1 MAIKRDK
8 DKNTFGSELER
19 LLLLTEL
26 KNSTVSEA
34 LNYDV
39 SYISKWT
46 TGKAIPSAKN
56 IDKICSVVGELAV
69 KQGSDEGVSALLSL
83 YGVENRTVLA
93 EAVKEAY
100 RLADGVQFE
109 KAYRRSDIGQRALAA
124 NQ

>member
-1 MAIKRDK
+1 MANKIDK

-46 TGKAIPSAKN
+46 TGKA
-56 IDKICSVVGELAV
+56 
-69 KQGSDEGVSALLSL
+69 
-83 YGVENRTVLA
+83 
-93 EAVKEAY
+93 
-100 RLADGVQFE
+100 
-109 KAYRRSDIGQRALAA
+109 
-124 NQ
+124 